1 MVFIFIIV
9 IFRLQFVMA
18 LLTHQIYAGVT
29 EGRRSTV
36 QLNVAEQQ
44 QSGNAIGRAQSQTSL
59 LGESDQRMRVASCLW
74 SAKLS

>member
-44 QSGNAIGRAQSQTSL
+44 QSGNVSGRAQSQTSL
-59 LGESDQRMRVASCLW
+59 LGESDQRMRFASRLW
-74 SAKLS
+74 NAKLS